1 MKEWFLWDGRIMKC
15 VVLHSGKEINAGTVI
30 HNNGFVDMT
39 PEISLF
45 THKRFLK
52 DGKWYRFV
60 GWDHLDKNRNW
71 QDIRMEEINNE

>member
-1 MKEWFLWDGRIMKC
+1 MKC

-30 HNNGFVDMT
+30 QNNGFVDMT

-45 THKRFLK
+45 THKRFFFFF
-52 DGKWYRFV
+52 KWYRFV

>member
-1 MKEWFLWDGRIMKC
+1 MVSLERGENMGS
-15 VVLHSGKEINAGTVI
+15 VVLNSGKEINADTVI

-39 PEISLF
+39 PEVSLF

-52 DGKWYRFV
+52 DGKCYMFV